1 MKYLPITTI
10 LLWLSIVFG
19 FLYAREFILQPIVKF
34 PVFILLSIFLP
45 VCFWILASN
54 NRKIYSSVFIAIFTF
69 NTAILAYTVLSSYSF
84 FKSFDPYKETRIDP
98 QVAELLITGESEEI
112 RNVAGQVIFEKH
124 GVSLPYKTETDHFI
138 LYAPTKTNKYKFQ
151 RNSAENARLSFLK
164 YNTIYQIDSLLFLL
178 ILQVSIFI
186 GLLCFLVLHDSPARL
201 PLEGH

>member
-1 MKYLPITTI
+1 MKYLPLTTI

-34 PVFILLSIFLP
+34 PLFILLAIFLP
-45 VCFWILASN
+45 VCFWVLASN
-54 NRKIYSSVFIAIFTF
+54 NRRIYAYVFIAIFTF
-69 NTAILAYTVLSSYSF
+69 NTGILAYAVFSSYSF

-124 GVSLPYKTETDHFI
+124 GVSLPYMTETDHFR
-138 LYAPTKTNKYKFQ
+138 LFAPTKANKYKFQ

-164 YNTIYQIDSLLFLL
+164 YNTIYQFDSLLFLL
-178 ILQVSIFI
+178 ILQVSLFI
-186 GLLCFLVLHDSPARL
+186 GLLCFLVLHDPPTR
-201 PLEGH
+201 HR